1 MAALAVLVGG
11 LAIGIGTLV
20 LVRSNPGNWV
30 AGESVG
36 AALVFL
42 LAGWLAIAVGVVMRR
57 RRPDSLF
64 GPLLVAAGFAWFLA
78 AWNNPGAGFSL
89 VFTVGLVLSAVGLPL
104 VAHAALAYP
113 GGRLA
118 SRLELGALAVT
129 YGGALVLLGL
139 GPALVFDPAQ
149 QGCSICPDNL
159 LSVVSAPEVVEALNR
174 AGRWVVLYGAAV
186 LAILA

>member
-11 LAIGIGTLV
+11 FVTGVGTLV
-20 LVRSNPGNWV
+20 LIRNNPGNWV

-36 AALVFL
+36 AGLVFL

-57 RRPDSLF
+57 RRPDSVF

-78 AWNNPGAGFSL
+78 AWNNPGAGSSL
-89 VFTVGLVLSAVGLPL
+89 VFTVGLVLSAAGLPL

-118 SRLELGALAVT
+118 NQLELWALAVT
-129 YGGALVLLGL
+129 YGAALVLLGL

-149 QGCSICPDNL
+149 QGCSFCPDNL
-159 LSVVSAPEVVEALNR
+159 LSMFSAPEVVQALNQ
-174 AGRWVVLYGAAV
+174 AGMWVVVCG
-186 LAILA
+186 